1 MEIKISAQINAPLE
15 NVWNYWT
22 QAEHMTGW
30 NFASD
35 DWHCPDS
42 KIDLRPGGEFHS
54 TMAAKDGSFSFDFWG
69 TYSEIIP
76 QKEIR
81 STMGD
86 GRKLDVFFESQA
98 GGVLVTEIFEAEDQN
113 PVELQRQ
120 GWQAILDNFKKYCE
134 K

>member
-15 NVWNYWT
+15 KVWTYWT
-22 QAEHMTGW
+22 QGAHVTGW
-30 NFASD
+30 NFASA

-42 KIDLRPGGEFHS
+42 IIDLRPGGEFHS
-54 TMAAKDGSFSFDFWG
+54 AMAAKDGSFSFDFWG
-69 TYSEIIP
+69 TYTEIIP
-76 QKEIR
+76 NKEIR

-86 GRKLDVFFESQA
+86 GRKLDVFFEVQE
-98 GGVLVTEIFEAEDQN
+98 GGVLVTEIFEAENQN
-113 PVELQRQ
+113 SIELQRQ

>member
-15 NVWNYWT
+15 QVWTYWT
-22 QAEHMTGW
+22 QGADVTGW
-30 NFASD
+30 NFASA

-42 KIDLRPGGEFHS
+42 NIDLQPGGEFHS

-76 QKEIR
+76 NKEIR

-86 GRKLDVFFESQA
+86 GRKLDVFFEAQK
-98 GGVLVTEIFEAEDQN
+98 GGVLVTEIFEAENQN

>member
-1 MEIKISAQINAPLE
+1 MEIKISSLINAPIE
-15 NVWNYWT
+15 KVWTCWT
-22 QAEHMTGW
+22 QGEHVTGW

-69 TYSEIIP
+69 TYMEIDP
-76 QKEIR
+76 MKSIR
-81 STMGD
+81 SVMGD
-86 GRKLDVFFESQA
+86 GRKLDVFFESH
-98 GGVLVTEIFEAEDQN
+98 GDHVVVTEIFEVEGQN

>member
-1 MEIKISAQINAPLE
+1 MEIKISAQINASLE
-15 NVWNYWT
+15 KVWDYWT
-22 QAEHMTGW
+22 QGEHVTGW

-35 DWHCPDS
+35 DWHCPES

-69 TYSEIIP
+69 TYLEIEP
-76 QKEIR
+76 TKSIR
-81 STMGD
+81 SVMGD
-86 GRKLDVFFESQA
+86 GRKLDVFFEPE
-98 GGVLVTEIFEAEDQN
+98 GDHVIITEVFEAEGQN
-113 PVELQRQ
+113 SVELQRQ